1 VAYPRAG
8 RGRAR
13 SQTRPFKLDRPS
25 NFSRFRIEFGGTAV
39 RLAEVEL
46 LTTEKRAAMPLEADV
61 EGGVGE
67 AGSTVQS
74 NVKLANWGDAP
85 LRSELT
91 ETVPDRWTVA
101 PTPAPF
107 SPIASGDSQ
116 TVTLDVT
123 IPADAELGSYP
134 IEVVATSRRATA
146 KASGNVNVIG
156 DVIEFTPFTPAEEPW
171 LFDAG
176 ASQQNGEVYDG
187 HARFADGERYFVYC
201 FPIGDDVTG
210 GSLRLDLQAEYLV
223 QPSTDGATW
232 TTVLGE
238 TRRIT
243 DGSNR
248 GWQELDVADL
258 AQPGEALNVR
268 IADSFPDDGWGGWL
282 ARLRL
287 ELQTG

>member
-67 AGSTVQS
+67 AGSTVQI

-91 ETVPDRWTVA
+91 ATVPDRWTVA

-123 IPADAELGSYP
+123 IPADAELSSYP

-156 DVIEFTPFTPAEEPW
+156 DVIEFTRSRRPRSRGCSTPAHR
-171 LFDAG
+171 
-176 ASQQNGEVYDG
+176 SRT
-187 HARFADGERYFVYC
+187 ARST
-201 FPIGDDVTG
+201 TG
-210 GSLRLDLQAEYLV
+210 TRVRRRRALLRLLLPD
-223 QPSTDGATW
+223 
-232 TTVLGE
+232 
-238 TRRIT
+238 RR
-243 DGSNR
+243 
-248 GWQELDVADL
+248 
-258 AQPGEALNVR
+258 
-268 IADSFPDDGWGGWL
+268 
-282 ARLRL
+282 
-287 ELQTG
+287 